1 VGLTPYFANFVIFIL
16 VDTCNRFI
24 SLQLHSKGYE
34 HVTKEKDSAMEFC
47 EVLMYL
53 SSEMRVRE
61 AIREYAERMSF

>member
-1 VGLTPYFANFVIFIL
+1 
-16 VDTCNRFI
+16 
-24 SLQLHSKGYE
+24 
-34 HVTKEKDSAMEFC
+34 MEFC